1 MLNVGACSDKGVVRQ
16 LNEDNFYIPMQ
27 MNDNSIMLF
36 IVADGMGGHM
46 AGEIASKEAVD
57 AVVDYIKENYEKEAS
72 IARSNLI
79 NLINESIL
87 YANKQI
93 YDKSLSDINLN
104 GMGTTF
110 AIALIH
116 NESLYI
122 GHVGDSRIYLLRKG
136 ILYQLTRDHSY
147 VEELVSSGT
156 ITREEAANHPQKNII
171 TRALGTEEIVE
182 IDICVRK
189 MYKSD
194 TLILCTDGLTNMVDS
209 ETIKATVEGSDSSQE
224 AAEKLVLYANQAGGT
239 DNITVIVVSKE
250 S

>member
-1 MLNVGACSDKGVVRQ
+1 MDVGAYSDKGMARQ
-16 LNEDNFYIPMQ
+16 INEDSYYIPSEI
-27 MNDNSIMLF
+27 NDNSIMLF

-46 AGEIASKEAVD
+46 AGEIASKEAVG
-57 AVVDYIKENYEKEAS
+57 AVVRYITENYEKEAS
-72 IARSNLI
+72 NARSNLI

-93 YDKSLSDINLN
+93 YEKSLSDVKLN

-122 GHVGDSRIYLLRKG
+122 GHVGDSRVYLLRRDN
-136 ILYQLTRDHSY
+136 LYQLTRDHSY

-189 MYKSD
+189 FYKND
-194 TLILCTDGLTNMVDS
+194 KLILCTDGLTNMVDDES
-209 ETIKATVEGSDSSQE
+209 IKLAVEKSASSQE
-224 AAEKLVLYANQAGGT
+224 AAEELVSLANKAGGK
-239 DNITVIVVSKE
+239 DNITVIIVSD
-250 S
+250 

>member
-1 MLNVGACSDKGVVRQ
+1 MLNVGACSDKGIIRQ
-16 LNEDNFYIPMQ
+16 INEDSFYIPLETA
-27 MNDNSIMLF
+27 DDSIMLF

-46 AGEIASKEAVD
+46 AGEIASREAVD
-57 AVVDYIKENYEKEAS
+57 AVVWYINENYEKEARNV
-72 IARSNLI
+72 RSNLI

-93 YDKSLSDINLN
+93 YEKSLSDNNLN

-122 GHVGDSRIYLLRKG
+122 GHVGDSRIYLLRKNN
-136 ILYQLTRDHSY
+136 LCQLTRDHSY

-171 TRALGTEEIVE
+171 TRALGTEKIVE

-189 MYKSD
+189 IYKND
-194 TLILCTDGLTNMVDS
+194 TLLLCTDGLTNMVDE
-209 ETIKATVEGSDSSQE
+209 ETIKTVLESTEVSKES
-224 AAEKLVLYANQAGGT
+224 AEKLVDLANQAGGT
-239 DNITVIVVSKE
+239 DNITVVVVNN
-250 S
+250 

>member
-1 MLNVGACSDKGVVRQ
+1 MLNFGAYSDKGMVRQ
-16 LNEDNFYIPMQ
+16 INEDSFYVPSEI
-27 MNDNSIMLF
+27 NDNRILLF

-46 AGEIASKEAVD
+46 AGEVASKEAVD
-57 AVVDYIKENYEKEAS
+57 AVVRYISENYEKEAS
-72 IARSNLI
+72 NVRSNLI

-93 YDKSLSDINLN
+93 YEKSLSDLNLS

-122 GHVGDSRIYLLRKG
+122 GHVGDSRIYLLRKNS
-136 ILYQLTRDHSY
+136 LFQLTRDHSY

-189 MYKSD
+189 IYKND
-194 TLILCTDGLTNMVDS
+194 TLILCTDGLTNMVDE
-209 ETIKATVEGSDSSQE
+209 ETIKATVENEEPSLE
-224 AAEKLVLYANQAGGT
+224 AAKKLVALANQTGGT
-239 DNITVIVVSKE
+239 DNITVVIVNNK
-250 S
+250 

>member
-1 MLNVGACSDKGVVRQ
+1 VLNFGAYSDKGMVRQ
-16 LNEDNFYIPMQ
+16 INEDSFYVPSEI
-27 MNDNSIMLF
+27 NDNRILLF

-46 AGEIASKEAVD
+46 AGEVASKEAVD
-57 AVVDYIKENYEKEAS
+57 AVVRYISENYEKEAS
-72 IARSNLI
+72 NVRSNLI

-93 YDKSLSDINLN
+93 YEKSLSDLNLS

-122 GHVGDSRIYLLRKG
+122 GHVGDSRIYLLRKNS
-136 ILYQLTRDHSY
+136 LFQLTRDHSY

-189 MYKSD
+189 IYKND
-194 TLILCTDGLTNMVDS
+194 TLILCTDGLTNMVDE
-209 ETIKATVEGSDSSQE
+209 ETIKATVENEEPSLE
-224 AAEKLVLYANQAGGT
+224 AAKKLVALANQTGGT
-239 DNITVIVVSKE
+239 DNITVVIVNNK
-250 S
+250 

>member
-1 MLNVGACSDKGVVRQ
+1 MNVGACSDKGIVRQ
-16 LNEDNFYIPMQ
+16 LNEDSFYIPVQ
-27 MNDNSIMLF
+27 MNDDSIALF

-46 AGEIASKEAVD
+46 AGEIASKEAVH
-57 AVVDYIKENYEKEAS
+57 AVVDYIKENYAKEAS

-87 YANKQI
+87 FANKQI
-93 YDKSLSDINLN
+93 YDKSLSDINLS

-122 GHVGDSRIYLLRKG
+122 GHVGDSRIYLLRRG
-136 ILYQLTRDHSY
+136 TLYQLTRDHSY

-189 MYKSD
+189 MYKND
-194 TLILCTDGLTNMVDS
+194 TLILCTDGLTNMVDV
-209 ETIKATVEGSDSSQE
+209 ETIKSTVEGLDSSQE
-224 AAEKLVLYANQAGGT
+224 AAEMLVSYANQAGGT

-250 S
+250 

>member
-1 MLNVGACSDKGVVRQ
+1 MLNVGAYSDKGMVRQ
-16 LNEDNFYIPMQ
+16 INEDSIYIPVDT
-27 MNDNSIMLF
+27 NRNSIMLF

-46 AGEIASKEAVD
+46 AGEIASKEAID
-57 AVVDYIKENYEKEAS
+57 AVVRYIHENYEKEAS
-72 IARSNLI
+72 NVRSNLI
-79 NLINESIL
+79 NLVNESIL

-93 YDKSLSDINLN
+93 YEKSLSDINLS

-122 GHVGDSRIYLLRKG
+122 GHVGDSRIYLIRRNN
-136 ILYQLTRDHSY
+136 LYQLTRDHSY
-147 VEELVSSGT
+147 VEELVNSGT

-189 MYKSD
+189 MYKND
-194 TLILCTDGLTNMVDS
+194 ILILCTDGLTNMVK
-209 ETIKATVEGSDSSQE
+209 EEIIKEVVEGIESPQE
-224 AAEKLVLYANQAGGT
+224 SAEKLVSLANEAGGT
-239 DNITVIVVSKE
+239 DNISVIIVRNS
-250 S
+250 

>member
-1 MLNVGACSDKGVVRQ
+1 MLNVGAYSDKGMVRQ
-16 LNEDNFYIPMQ
+16 INEDSFYIPSETD
-27 MNDNSIMLF
+27 DNSIMLF

-46 AGEIASKEAVD
+46 AGEVASKEAVD
-57 AVVDYIKENYEKEAS
+57 AVVRYINENYEKEAKNV
-72 IARSNLI
+72 RSNLI

-93 YDKSLSDINLN
+93 YEKSLSDFNLS

-116 NESLYI
+116 KESLYI
-122 GHVGDSRIYLLRKG
+122 GHVGDSRIYLLRKNN
-136 ILYQLTRDHSY
+136 LYQLTRDHSY

-171 TRALGTEEIVE
+171 TRALGTEEVVE

-189 MYKSD
+189 FYKND
-194 TLILCTDGLTNMVDS
+194 TLILCTDGLSNMIDE
-209 ETIKATVEGSDSSQE
+209 ETIKTTVENSETSKE
-224 AAEKLVLYANQAGGT
+224 AAEKLVALANDAGGA
-239 DNITVIVVSKE
+239 DNITVVIVNN
-250 S
+250 

>member
-1 MLNVGACSDKGVVRQ
+1 MNVGAYSDKGMVRQ
-16 LNEDNFYIPMQ
+16 INEDSYYVPIDT
-27 MNDNSIMLF
+27 NDSSILLF

-57 AVVDYIKENYEKEAS
+57 AVVSYITENYEKEAS
-72 IARSNLI
+72 NARSNLI

-87 YANKQI
+87 YANKRI
-93 YDKSLSDINLN
+93 YEKSLSDSNLS

-122 GHVGDSRIYLLRKG
+122 GHVGDSRIYLLRRDN
-136 ILYQLTRDHSY
+136 LYQLTRDHSY

-189 MYKSD
+189 FYKHD
-194 TLILCTDGLTNMVDS
+194 RLILCTDGLTNMVDD
-209 ETIKATVEGSDSSQE
+209 DSI
-224 AAEKLVLYANQAGGT
+224 KLVVNKPVTSKEIAEELVSLANEAGGN
-239 DNITVIVVSKE
+239 DNITVIIVSN
-250 S
+250 